1 MLYAASRPQG
11 ALAETLAG
19 FRPSASML
27 MRFAKSENDQ
37 QRVIPGQVPAQWF
50 DTRRIRSFYADGALP
65 FLDIGVTDTH
75 TFVTEAAASILA
87 GRSVQN
93 LEVAHVQG
101 QDRLL
106 TRAIAG
112 WAYAQAD
119 SNGDPLYA
127 GIRFVSILGDFECWA
142 IFDGTRVI
150 LDATENVSRAD
161 SPVVEIAALLGLFLR

>member
-1 MLYAASRPQG
+1 M
-11 ALAETLAG
+11 
-19 FRPSASML
+19 
-27 MRFAKSENDQ
+27 
-37 QRVIPGQVPAQWF
+37 
-50 DTRRIRSFYADGALP
+50 
-65 FLDIGVTDTH
+65 DIEATATH

-93 LEVAHVQG
+93 LDVALVRGQG
-101 QDRLL
+101 RLL

-127 GIRFVSILGDFECWA
+127 GIRYVSSLGDFECWA

-161 SPVVEIAALLGLFLR
+161 SPVVEIAALFGLFLR